1 MSDDRARSGLR
12 VVGEAIDQALPAP
25 KVSRPPREEVA
36 DEPELPLLDPRC
48 PVIPLGKLGQVC
60 YFLDELGQLVALEP
74 QKMGD
79 KNIRNLFGRQSAL
92 CDELWPR
99 FGDNGKQNGWKP
111 QVASDLLARAA
122 AFEGIFDPQGKVR
135 DRGAHRGLNGELI
148 LHCGDVVLVAGKD
161 GAVYHQPGKLGRFV
175 YPTAPGIPRP
185 APATSL
191 GVSAESLLSL
201 FGSWYWARPDVDPF
215 FLLGWVGAA
224 MIGGVLRW
232 RPHAWITGSSSTG
245 KSTLQMALEA
255 LMDGGALHTHDA
267 TEAAIRQLLGLQTM
281 PVFFDELEPDEGGDN
296 RRNKAVIKLARL
308 ASSGGKIGRGGQ
320 DHNAHE
326 FTARSCFLFS
336 SILVPP
342 QLAQDRNRLAM
353 LELERIPDGAVAP
366 VIDEGA
372 LRETGR
378 ELRARLVAQWSRF
391 ETTLQAYR
399 QALGDAGHNG
409 RSQDQFGTLLAC
421 ADLLL
426 YDHAPDKALLSHWGA
441 MLPASSMAE
450 KAGDVSDEEE
460 AVQYLGSRHLQSRGG
475 DEPMPVTRHIKRA
488 LGADDSARYAMDRLE
503 NFGMKIVNARA
514 TEKGAIGAVKPVA
527 GKALFLAIANKHE
540 ALAKIFDG
548 SRWAE
553 GVWSQALARV
563 KLLDQAGAV
572 RKLTITDHGGRD
584 LEVDAAAIKR
594 VNVRFAGSAAL
605 WSTLVPLEAIV
616 DLTPED

>member
-1 MSDDRARSGLR
+1 MTDERRGLR
-12 VVGEAIDQALPAP
+12 IVGDAIDAAMPAP
-25 KVSRPPREEVA
+25 KVSKPPREEVA

-92 CDELWPR
+92 CDQLWPR
-99 FGDNGKQNGWKP
+99 YGENGKQNGWKP

-135 DRGAHRGLNGELI
+135 DRGAHRGLDGELI
-148 LHCGDVVLVAGKD
+148 LHCGDAVLVTGKD
-161 GAVYHQPGKLGRFV
+161 GAIYHQPGKLGRFV

-185 APATSL
+185 ATSL
-191 GVSAESLLSL
+191 TSGISPAHLLSL

-224 MIGGVLRW
+224 MVGGALRW
-232 RPHAWITGSSSTG
+232 RPHGWITGSSSTG

-255 LMDGGALHTHDA
+255 LFDGGALHTHDA
-267 TEAAIRQLLGLQTM
+267 TEAAIRQLLGLQTL

-336 SILVPP
+336 SILIPP
-342 QLAQDRNRLAM
+342 QLSQDRNRLVM

-366 VIDEGA
+366 VIEEGK
-372 LRETGR
+372 LREAGR
-378 ELRARLVAQWSRF
+378 ELRARLVDQWPRF
-391 ETTLQAYR
+391 EATLQAYR

-426 YDHAPDKALLSHWGA
+426 YDHLPDKALLSHWGA
-441 MLPASSMAE
+441 MLPASNMAE
-450 KAGDVSDEEE
+450 KAADVSDEEE

-475 DEPMPVTRHIKRA
+475 DEPMPVTRHIRRA
-488 LGADDSARYAMDRLE
+488 VGTDDAAGFAKERLE
-503 NFGMKIVNARA
+503 NFGMKIVSARA
-514 TEKGAIGAVKPVA
+514 TDRGAIGATKPIG
-527 GKALFLAIANKHE
+527 GKPLFLAIANNHE
-540 ALAKIFDG
+540 ALAKIFEG

-563 KLLDQAGAV
+563 KLFDQAGNV
-572 RKLTITDHGGRD
+572 RKLTIMDQDGRD
-584 LEVDAAAIKR
+584 LEVEAAAIRR
-594 VNVRFAGSAAL
+594 VKVRYAGSSPL

-616 DLTPED
+616 DLTPEA